1 MSEDPR
7 AARLLGLAIAIM
19 ETIIIDEKDGSY
31 MLYVAL
37 TKSGKRVIVAAYY
50 TAQIKRKQYTER
62 VFSSRSPRLWRE
74 LRSMI

>member
-1 MSEDPR
+1 M
-7 AARLLGLAIAIM
+7 GLAIAIM
-19 ETIIIDEKDGSY
+19 ETIIIDEIEGSY
-31 MLYVAL
+31 MLYVAK

-62 VFSSRSPRLWRE
+62 IFSSRSHKLWKE